1 MRLISLLNHYQHF
14 PGFVYE
20 RARLC
25 APSQTIE
32 ITVRPRRGS
41 RPVCSGCH
49 KPAPGYDHLNQRSF
63 EFVPLWGCMVVLLYC
78 MRRVDCRTCG
88 VRVET
93 VPWGI
98 GKHQLTK
105 AYMLFLAH
113 SLGTRAQGNGARKL
127 SWQETTVSF
136 RTTWD
141 KVCQSVEYV
150 VQWGIEHRQL
160 GPIAAI
166 GVDEIQYAKGHK
178 YLTLV
183 YQIETQCTRLLWI
196 GRERT
201 VASFEQFFALIGEEL
216 AGQIEFVCSDMWQ
229 PYLDVIREKCS
240 QALHILDRFHIVA
253 KMNKALDEVRAAESR
268 RMAQE
273 GHEPLLKKSRWCV
286 LKRKEN
292 LTAQQQ
298 HRMRDLLR
306 YNLQTV
312 RAYLLKEDFQHF
324 WEYNS
329 PTWAGRFLD
338 FWCYQTMRSRIEPM
352 KKIARTLRAHR
363 ALLLNYFKA
372 KKQFSSGVVEGL
384 NNKAK
389 VTMRRSYGFRT
400 FRVLELAL
408 YHSLGKL
415 PEPPLTHEFF

>member
-20 RARLC
+20 RARHC

-32 ITVRPRRGS
+32 IMVRPRRGS
-41 RPVCSGCH
+41 RPVCSRCH
-49 KPAPGYDHLNQRSF
+49 RRSPVYDHLNLRRF

-78 MRRVDCRTCG
+78 MRRVDCRACG
-88 VRVET
+88 VRVEA
-93 VPWGI
+93 VPWGV

-113 SLGTRAQGNGARKL
+113 WARKL
-127 SWQETTVSF
+127 SWQETAGAF

-166 GVDEIQYAKGHK
+166 GVDEIQYARGHK

-183 YQIETQCTRLLWI
+183 YQIEQQCTRLLWI

-201 VASFEQFFALIGEEL
+201 VESFEQFFVLIGAGL

-229 PYLDVIREKCS
+229 PYLKVIHQRCS
-240 QALHILDRFHIVA
+240 QAIHILDRFHIVA
-253 KMNKALDEVRAAESR
+253 KMNTALDHVRAAEAR
-268 RMAQE
+268 RLAQD
-273 GHEPLLKKSRWCV
+273 GYQPVLKKTRWCV
-286 LKRKEN
+286 LKRRAN
-292 LTAQQQ
+292 LTEHQ
-298 HRMRDLLR
+298 RFRLRDLLR

-312 RAYLLKEDFQHF
+312 RAYLLKEDFQQF
-324 WEYNS
+324 WDYES
-329 PTWAGRFLD
+329 PSWAGKFLD
-338 FWCYQTMRSRIEPM
+338 EWCCQVMRSRIAPM
-352 KKIARTLRAHR
+352 KKIARTLRSHR
-363 ALLLNYFKA
+363 GLILNYFRA
-372 KKQFSSGVVEGL
+372 RKQV
-384 NNKAK
+384 
-389 VTMRRSYGFRT
+389 
-400 FRVLELAL
+400 
-408 YHSLGKL
+408 
-415 PEPPLTHEFF
+415 